1 MAERSAR
8 EVTEAM
14 VASLE
19 RIDMNGFVDL
29 FAVDAVFEYPFG
41 WPGAPSRFTDR
52 EELREHLV
60 DTRRDARSRLRI
72 DVLHAVLHDTT
83 DPEVVVVELE
93 VEGTRDTGEKV
104 RFASGIGVVTVRGGE
119 VVRYRDYTNPVG
131 AARALGR
138 LSELAAALGA

>member
-1 MAERSAR
+1 MAERTAR

-19 RIDMNGFVDL
+19 RMDLNGFADL
-29 FAVDAVFEYPFG
+29 FAEDAVFEYPFG

-52 EELREHLV
+52 ETLREHLV
-60 DTRRDARSRLRI
+60 ATRADVPSRLTI
-72 DVLHAVLHDTT
+72 DVMHAVLHETT

-93 VEGTRDTGEKV
+93 VEGTRNTGEAV
-104 RFASGIGVVTVRGGE
+104 RFASGVGVVRVRGGE
-119 VVRYRDYTNPVG
+119 VVHYRDYTNPVG

-138 LSELAAALGA
+138 LAQLAAALEA